1 MIFELRRFLHFCFIS
16 EIWLKNPTCFAF
28 IFDAS
33 SGYDKV
39 QKRRYLYSIF
49 LDQDLILDQEMS
61 SVLLTPSPMNQ
72 FYPPKTFFF
81 ENLTFSKDFFSNYN
95 EMIWRDSIFILLIW
109 KWVLFLVRTFNWC
122 LSTIFL
128 GIVNKLSQWL
138 RMNYATKMIH
148 FWVLKNISLANW
160 LIEYHSLWGV
170 PLK

>member
-1 MIFELRRFLHFCFIS
+1 M
-16 EIWLKNPTCFAF
+16 
-28 IFDAS
+28 
-33 SGYDKV
+33 
-39 QKRRYLYSIF
+39 
-49 LDQDLILDQEMS
+49 ILDQEMS

-72 FYPPKTFFF
+72 FYPPKTVFF

-95 EMIWRDSIFILLIW
+95 EMIWRDSIVILLIW

-148 FWVLKNISLANW
+148 FGVLKKSQLGEVTHWIPQPVVLRPLNSFKLFRCIDFLF
-160 LIEYHSLWGV
+160 LI
-170 PLK
+170 